1 MDFASTLGSR
11 DTRLLDGYFNVVLR
25 KRRKILK
32 ANKYNFQERTHPI
45 RLEEQIEKSR
55 GRPNYFQNKHCNDTE
70 EKERWTA
77 FIAQR

>member
-11 DTRLLDGYFNVVLR
+11 DTQLLDGYFNVVLR

-45 RLEEQIEKSR
+45 RLEEQIEKS
-55 GRPNYFQNKHCNDTE
+55 
-70 EKERWTA
+70 
-77 FIAQR
+77 